1 MLEGLSFIDI
11 ITLLL
16 YTLALGGIVGGAW
29 LFWLGTGKQRIWSL
43 VLLIKSLAAAVIL
56 TLMSTKYWFG
66 RKGIIDI
73 SIQPIL
79 AASAA
84 YCSHSDWHRHTVLL
98 PILIGIGIILFIAYL
113 IMKLSQQVPE
123 DGIAAALSISPY
135 SFFNQYPST
144 CLVNGTQIA
153 RNTGN

>member
-1 MLEGLSFIDI
+1 MEGLSFIDI
-11 ITLLL
+11 IALLL

-43 VLLIKSLAAAVIL
+43 VLLIESLAAAVIL

-79 AASAA
+79 SASA
-84 YCSHSDWHRHTVLL
+84 DVLL

-113 IMKLSQQVPE
+113 IMKLSQSRFRRMGLLLPCLLE
-123 DGIAAALSISPY
+123 RI
-135 SFFNQYPST
+135 PSQ
-144 CLVNGTQIA
+144 LMA
-153 RNTGN
+153 